1 MMCTTKGS
9 PHADPE
15 GTPVSR
21 GNIENHDDLQPRT
34 PAAATQ
40 CATSSMADASE
51 PRSEDFFRLIVE
63 NGEDFFAVL
72 DLEGRR
78 LYNSPSYA
86 SLFGDIESMKGS
98 DSFADIH
105 PADQELVK
113 LAFKETVQSG
123 RSHRLNFR
131 FALENGNIRYMESC
145 GALIRNSQ
153 GQASRVVVVSRD
165 ITERMEKEQEMYN
178 FAFYDALTQ
187 LPNRRLLSDRLD
199 QAMATSKRSGRYGAL
214 LFLDLDNF
222 KLLND
227 THGHDIGD
235 LLLPEVGRRITGC
248 LRAMDTVARFGGD
261 EFVLVLCEL
270 DKDKIRSALQSRVVA
285 EKIHAILA
293 EPYELK
299 FQRESN
305 IEATVEY
312 HGTASI
318 GVVLFTN
325 HEASSEDILK
335 QADMAMYQAKAAG
348 RNLIRFYDSKV

>member
-1 MMCTTKGS
+1 MPAYCSRYSDRKYQVLLMMCTMK
-9 PHADPE
+9 
-15 GTPVSR
+15 
-21 GNIENHDDLQPRT
+21 
-34 PAAATQ
+34 TQ
-40 CATSSMADASE
+40 CETSSTADAFE
-51 PRSEDFFRLIVE
+51 PRNEEYFRMIVE
-63 NGEDFFAVL
+63 NADDFFAVL

-86 SLFGDIESMKGS
+86 NLFGHIESMKGS
-98 DSFADIH
+98 DSFGEVH
-105 PADQELVK
+105 PDDRELVIR
-113 LAFKETVQSG
+113 AFMETVQSG

-131 FALENGNIRYMESC
+131 FVLANGSIRYMESC

-153 GQASRVVVVSRD
+153 GQALRVVVVSRD
-165 ITERMEKEQEMYN
+165 ITERMEKEQETYN

-187 LPNRRLLSDRLD
+187 LPNRRLLNDRLD

-214 LFLDLDNF
+214 IFLDLDNF

-227 THGHDIGD
+227 THGHAMGD

-248 LRAMDTVARFGGD
+248 LREMDTVARFGGD

-270 DKDKIRSALQSRVVA
+270 DKDKTRSTLQSSVVA
-285 EKIHAILA
+285 EKIHATLA

-299 FQRESN
+299 LQREDS
-305 IEATVEY
+305 IEAAIEY

-318 GVVLFTN
+318 GVVLFIN
-325 HEASSEDILK
+325 HEASRENILN
-335 QADMAMYQAKAAG
+335 QADIAMYQAKAAG

>member
-1 MMCTTKGS
+1 MN
-9 PHADPE
+9 
-15 GTPVSR
+15 R
-21 GNIENHDDLQPRT
+21 GDIEKHEDLQRRT
-34 PAAATQ
+34 RAEATQ

-51 PRSEDFFRLIVE
+51 PKSEEFFRTIVE

-86 SLFGDIESMKGS
+86 NLFGDIESLKGS
-98 DSFADIH
+98 DSFAEIH
-105 PADQELVK
+105 PADVELVK
-113 LAFKETVQSG
+113 RAFKVTVQSG

-131 FALENGNIRYMESC
+131 FVLADGSIRYMESC

-153 GQASRVVVVSRD
+153 GQALRVVVVSRD
-165 ITERMEKEQEMYN
+165 ITERMEKEQEIYN

-187 LPNRRLLSDRLD
+187 LPNRRLLNDRLD

-214 LFLDLDNF
+214 MFLDLDNF

-227 THGHDIGD
+227 THGHAMGD
-235 LLLPEVGRRITGC
+235 LLLLEVGCRITGC
-248 LRAMDTVARFGGD
+248 LREMDTVARLGGD

-270 DKDKIRSALQSRVVA
+270 DKDKARSTLQSSIVA

-299 FQRESN
+299 FQQEN
-305 IEATVEY
+305 KIEATIEY
-312 HGTASI
+312 HCTASI
-318 GVVLFTN
+318 GLVLFIN
-325 HEASSEDILK
+325 HEASREDILK
-335 QADMAMYQAKAAG
+335 QADMAMYQAKVAG